1 VARALLKDKLW
12 HADGKSLD
20 VARKDMWALMQAV
33 AKPELRKVFAA
44 MHSRPCWLD
53 TGKYCVAIDI
63 HTLLRTTSAAL
74 SIHAEP
80 EEDDGCTCPVLH

>member
-1 VARALLKDKLW
+1 MARALLKDKLW

-63 HTLLRTTSAAL
+63 HSPTQDHISGSVHSCRTR
-74 SIHAEP
+74 
-80 EEDDGCTCPVLH
+80 GG